1 MCTCAVGAV
10 QYKSGAGRRSFRRI
24 SAAIGAYPNNMLK
37 SADLDKL
44 EDETLAPYAMRSANT
59 RGRDYALKPDE
70 WRTEFQRDRDRIIHS
85 AAFRKLE
92 YKTQVYMVHYGDY
105 FRTRLTHTMEVAQIA
120 RSLARN
126 LRLNQDL
133 TEAIALAH
141 DVGHTPFGHSGET
154 ALKKLLGA
162 EGGFEHNEQGLRV
175 VEFLEERYS
184 DMPGL
189 NLTWEVREGI
199 IKHATEYDSPT
210 VPERFEP
217 QIAPTLES
225 QVCDVADEIAYNS
238 HDIDDALKMGLI
250 EQRELSEVGWVWEI
264 FEGCRASS
272 PDDASD
278 KFIKYRA
285 IGTIIDQL
293 VSDVM
298 QTTTDNLQRL
308 KIGSVDEV
316 RQQRAR
322 RLVGLSAKQTELNRE
337 LKGFLMARVYRHPRV
352 VRMASKAERFIEQL
366 FTLYVDVPEQ
376 LPLKYQARI
385 DRDGLKR
392 VVTDYISGMTDRYL
406 QEDYIRAFHP
416 TTDML

>member
-1 MCTCAVGAV
+1 
-10 QYKSGAGRRSFRRI
+10 
-24 SAAIGAYPNNMLK
+24 MLK
-37 SADLDKL
+37 SIDLDKL
-44 EDETLAPYAMRSANT
+44 EAETLATYAMRSSQT
-59 RGRDYALKPDE
+59 RGREYPLKPDN

-154 ALKKLLGA
+154 ALKKLLAGD
-162 EGGFEHNEQGLRV
+162 GGFEHNEQGLRV

-210 VPERFEP
+210 VPDRFEP

-238 HDIDDALKMGLI
+238 HDIDDAMKMGLI
-250 EQRELSEVGWVWEI
+250 EERDLKEVGWVWDI
-264 FEGCRASS
+264 FERCRGNSA
-272 PDDASD
+272 DDASE
-278 KFIKYRA
+278 KFVKYRA
-285 IGTIIDQL
+285 IGLIIDQL
-293 VSDVM
+293 VTDVM
-298 QTTTDNLQRL
+298 HTTYENLQRL
-308 KIGSVDEV
+308 KINSIEDV
-316 RQQRAR
+316 RQQRAHR
-322 RLVGLSAKQTELNRE
+322 VVGLSARQTELNRE
-337 LKGFLMARVYRHPRV
+337 LKSFLMARVYRHPRV
-352 VRMASKAERFIEQL
+352 VRMAGKAERFIEQL
-366 FTLYVDVPEQ
+366 FTLYTDVPEQ

-385 DRDGLKR
+385 ERDGLKR